1 MKTILQS
8 VKSGFSNIKEIF
20 EIFLSDNDNNE
31 GYDLY
36 INSSDQDIAKTAK
49 LLQILEPE
57 QEQKR
62 FSLFSTNKESKKEIK
77 KNFRQLNPSV
87 PKTSQKGIS
96 NDALNIEGMEPDK

>member
-62 FSLFSTNKESKKEIK
+62 FSLFSTNKDSKKEIK
-77 KNFRQLNPSV
+77 KNFKPLTSV

>member
-20 EIFLSDNDNNE
+20 ETFLSDNDNNE

-62 FSLFSTNKESKKEIK
+62 FLLFSSKGVTVK
-77 KNFRQLNPSV
+77 KNFNPLKPSV
-87 PKTSQKGIS
+87 PQTSQNVIS
-96 NDALNIEGMEPDK
+96 KDIQLEGMEPEK